1 MITVTVSSTTS
12 SSSSCEGAVRSFH
25 CLPEIRVSDVNG
37 RPRTPRR
44 TPRSLG
50 PSASRNL
57 GKRNVPVTLTPT
69 LISAKAQRPSQAV
82 L

>member
-1 MITVTVSSTTS
+1 MITVTVSSATS
-12 SSSSCEGAVRSFH
+12 SSSCAEAVGFFH
-25 CLPEIRVSDVNG
+25 CLPEIRIKDVND
-37 RPRTPRR
+37 RPR

-57 GKRNVPVTLTPT
+57 GKKNVPVTLTPT
-69 LISAKAQRPSQAV
+69 LISAKAQRPSQAE